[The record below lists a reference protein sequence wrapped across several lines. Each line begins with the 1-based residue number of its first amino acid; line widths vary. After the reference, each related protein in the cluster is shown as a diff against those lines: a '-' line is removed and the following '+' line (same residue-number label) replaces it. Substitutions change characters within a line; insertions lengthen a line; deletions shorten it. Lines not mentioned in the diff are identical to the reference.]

1 MQTDLSPDKILP
13 RAIDVYTNKT
23 KIKMRKLMILA
34 FFAGVFVALA
44 CEASTLAASSLLG
57 DRSTFPIGKLVQG
70 LVFTPGLIFVILAGG
85 ELFTGNT
92 LMTIPLLDKKISLGV
107 MLRSWILV
115 YFGNFIGAL
124 FVAFLLSRSG
134 QWFFADGL
142 VGVSTILIAKGKIDF
157 SFAQALLLGLLG
169 NFLVCLG
176 VWMSLGAR
184 SYGSK
189 VISAFFPIFV
199 FVLSGFEH
207 SIANMYY
214 LPAGILAKNFP
225 DLASKTGLGLETLKS
240 LNISNMVF
248 KNLFPVTLGN
258 IIGGTIFIG
267 TLYFLAYR
275 NDNKD

>member
-13 RAIDVYTNKT
+13 RAIDIYTNKT

-44 CEASTLAASSLLG
+44 CEASTLAALSLLG

-70 LVFTPGLIFVILAGG
+70 LVFTPGLIFVIMAGG

-142 VGVSTILIAKGKIDF
+142 VGVRTILIAKGKIDF
-157 SFAQALLLGLLG
+157 SFGQALVLGLLG

-176 VWMSLGAR
+176 VWMSLGAK

-189 VISAFFPIFV
+189 VISAFFPISV

-214 LPAGILAKNFP
+214 LPAGILAKKFP

>member
-23 KIKMRKLMILA
+23 KIKMGKLMILA

-85 ELFTGNT
+85 DLFTGNT

-142 VGVSTILIAKGKIDF
+142 VGVRTILIAKGKIDF
-157 SFAQALLLGLLG
+157 SFGQALVLGLLG

-176 VWMSLGAR
+176 VWMSLGAK

-189 VISAFFPIFV
+189 VISAFFPISV

>member
-23 KIKMRKLMILA
+23 KIKMGKLMILA

-57 DRSTFPIGKLVQG
+57 DRSKFPIGKLVQG

-142 VGVSTILIAKGKIDF
+142 VGVRTILIAKGKIDF
-157 SFAQALLLGLLG
+157 SFGQALVLGLLG

-176 VWMSLGAR
+176 VWMSLGAK

-248 KNLFPVTLGN
+248 KNLLPVTLGN

>member
-23 KIKMRKLMILA
+23 KIKMGKLMILA

-57 DRSTFPIGKLVQG
+57 DRSKFPIGKLVQG

-142 VGVSTILIAKGKIDF
+142 VGVRTILIAKGKIDF
-157 SFAQALLLGLLG
+157 SFGQALVLGLLG

-176 VWMSLGAR
+176 VWMSLGAK

-189 VISAFFPIFV
+189 VISAFFPISV

-225 DLASKTGLGLETLKS
+225 DFASKTGLGLETLKS

>member
-23 KIKMRKLMILA
+23 KIKMGKLMILA

-142 VGVSTILIAKGKIDF
+142 VGVRTILIAKGKIDF
-157 SFAQALLLGLLG
+157 SFGQALVLGLLG

-176 VWMSLGAR
+176 VWMSIGAT

-189 VISAFFPIFV
+189 VISAFFPISA

>member
-23 KIKMRKLMILA
+23 KIKMGKLMILA

-44 CEASTLAASSLLG
+44 CEASTLAASSLVG

-142 VGVSTILIAKGKIDF
+142 VGVRTILIAKGKIDF
-157 SFAQALLLGLLG
+157 SFGQALVLGLLG

-176 VWMSLGAR
+176 VWMSLGAK

-189 VISAFFPIFV
+189 VISAFFPISV

>member
-142 VGVSTILIAKGKIDF
+142 VGVRTILIAKGKIDF
-157 SFAQALLLGLLG
+157 SFGQALVLGLLG

-176 VWMSLGAR
+176 VWMSLGAK

-189 VISAFFPIFV
+189 VISAFFPISV

>member
-13 RAIDVYTNKT
+13 RAIDIYTNKT

-92 LMTIPLLDKKISLGV
+92 LMTIPLSDKKISLGV

-142 VGVSTILIAKGKIDF
+142 VGVRTILIAKGKIDF
-157 SFAQALLLGLLG
+157 SFGQALVLGLLG

-176 VWMSLGAR
+176 VWMSIGAK

-189 VISAFFPIFV
+189 VISAFFPISV

-248 KNLFPVTLGN
+248 KNLLPVTLGN

>member
-23 KIKMRKLMILA
+23 KIKMGKLMILA

-44 CEASTLAASSLLG
+44 CEASTLAASSLVG

-142 VGVSTILIAKGKIDF
+142 VGVRTIIIAKGKIDF
-157 SFAQALLLGLLG
+157 SFGQALVLGLLG

-176 VWMSLGAR
+176 VWMSLGAK

-189 VISAFFPIFV
+189 VISAFFPISV

>member
-23 KIKMRKLMILA
+23 KIKMGKLMILA

-142 VGVSTILIAKGKIDF
+142 VGVRTILIAKGKIDF
-157 SFAQALLLGLLG
+157 SFGQALVLGLLG

-176 VWMSLGAR
+176 VWMSIGAK

-189 VISAFFPIFV
+189 VISAFFPISV

>member
-23 KIKMRKLMILA
+23 KIKMGKLMILA

-44 CEASTLAASSLLG
+44 CEASTLAASSLVG

-142 VGVSTILIAKGKIDF
+142 VGVRTILIAKGKIDF
-157 SFAQALLLGLLG
+157 SFGQALVLGLLG

-176 VWMSLGAR
+176 VWMSIGAK

-189 VISAFFPIFV
+189 VISAFFPISV

>member
-23 KIKMRKLMILA
+23 KIKMGKLMILA
-34 FFAGVFVALA
+34 FFAGAFVALA
-44 CEASTLAASSLLG
+44 AEASTLASSSLLG
-57 DRSTFPIGKLVQG
+57 YRSKFPIGKLVQG

-142 VGVSTILIAKGKIDF
+142 VGVRTILIAKGKIDF
-157 SFAQALLLGLLG
+157 SFGQALVLGLLG

-176 VWMSLGAR
+176 VWMSIGAK

-189 VISAFFPIFV
+189 VISAFFPISV

>member
-23 KIKMRKLMILA
+23 KIKMGKLMILA

-142 VGVSTILIAKGKIDF
+142 VGVRTILIAKGKIDF
-157 SFAQALLLGLLG
+157 SFGQALVLGLLG

-176 VWMSLGAR
+176 VWMSLGAK

-189 VISAFFPIFV
+189 VISAFFPISV

>member
-23 KIKMRKLMILA
+23 KIKIRKLMILA
-34 FFAGVFVALA
+34 FFAGAFVALA
-44 CEASTLAASSLLG
+44 AEASTIAASSLLG
-57 DRSTFPIGKLVQG
+57 ASTTFPIGKLVQG

-85 ELFTGNT
+85 ELFTGNN
-92 LMTIPLLDKKISLGV
+92 LMVIPLLDKKISLRS
-107 MLRSWILV
+107 MIRSWILV

-142 VGVSTILIAKGKIDF
+142 VGVRTILIAKGKIDF
-157 SFAQALLLGLLG
+157 SFGQALVLGLLG

-176 VWMSLGAR
+176 VWMSLGAK

-189 VISAFFPIFV
+189 VISAFFPISV

>member
-23 KIKMRKLMILA
+23 KIKMGKLMILA

-92 LMTIPLLDKKISLGV
+92 LMTIPLSDKKISLGV

-142 VGVSTILIAKGKIDF
+142 VGVRTILIAKGKIDF
-157 SFAQALLLGLLG
+157 SFGQALVLGLLG

-176 VWMSLGAR
+176 VWMSIGAK

>member
-23 KIKMRKLMILA
+23 KIKMGKLMILA

-142 VGVSTILIAKGKIDF
+142 VGVRTILIAKGKIDF
-157 SFAQALLLGLLG
+157 SFGQALVLGLLG

-189 VISAFFPIFV
+189 VLAAFFPISV

>member
-13 RAIDVYTNKT
+13 RAIDIYTNKT

-44 CEASTLAASSLLG
+44 CEASTLAASSLVG

-142 VGVSTILIAKGKIDF
+142 VGVRTILIAKGKIDF
-157 SFAQALLLGLLG
+157 SFGQALVLGLLG

-176 VWMSLGAR
+176 VWMSIGAK

-189 VISAFFPIFV
+189 VISAFFPISV

>member
-23 KIKMRKLMILA
+23 KIKMGKLMILA

-92 LMTIPLLDKKISLGV
+92 LMTIPLSDKKISLGV

-142 VGVSTILIAKGKIDF
+142 VGVRTILIAKGKIDF
-157 SFAQALLLGLLG
+157 SFGQALVLGLLG

-176 VWMSLGAR
+176 VWMSIGAK

-189 VISAFFPIFV
+189 VISAFFPISV

-248 KNLFPVTLGN
+248 KNLLPVTLGN

>member
-13 RAIDVYTNKT
+13 RAIDIYTNKT

-44 CEASTLAASSLLG
+44 CEASTLAASSLVG
-57 DRSTFPIGKLVQG
+57 DSSTFPIGKLVQG

-134 QWFFADGL
+134 QWFLGDGI
-142 VGVSTILIAKGKIDF
+142 VGVRTILIAKAKIDF

-189 VISAFFPIFV
+189 VISAFFPISV

>member
-23 KIKMRKLMILA
+23 KIKMGKLMILA

-57 DRSTFPIGKLVQG
+57 DRSKFPIGKLVQG

-142 VGVSTILIAKGKIDF
+142 VGVRTILIAKGKIDF
-157 SFAQALLLGLLG
+157 SFGQALVLGLLG

-176 VWMSLGAR
+176 VWMSLGAK

-189 VISAFFPIFV
+189 VISAFFPISV

>member
-13 RAIDVYTNKT
+13 RAIDIYTNKT
-23 KIKMRKLMILA
+23 KIKMGKLMILA

-44 CEASTLAASSLLG
+44 CEASTLAASSLVG

-142 VGVSTILIAKGKIDF
+142 VGVRTILIAKAKIDF

-189 VISAFFPIFV
+189 VISAFFPISV

>member
-23 KIKMRKLMILA
+23 KIKMGKLMILA

-44 CEASTLAASSLLG
+44 CEASTLAASSLVG

-115 YFGNFIGAL
+115 YFGNFIGDL

-142 VGVSTILIAKGKIDF
+142 VGVRTILIAKGKIDF
-157 SFAQALLLGLLG
+157 SFGQALVLGLLG

-176 VWMSLGAR
+176 VWMSLGAK

-189 VISAFFPIFV
+189 VISAFFPISV

>member
-23 KIKMRKLMILA
+23 KIKMGKLMILA

-142 VGVSTILIAKGKIDF
+142 VGVRTILIAKGKIDF
-157 SFAQALLLGLLG
+157 SFGQALVLGLLG

-176 VWMSLGAR
+176 VWMSLGAK

-248 KNLFPVTLGN
+248 KNLLPVTLGN

>member
-44 CEASTLAASSLLG
+44 CEASTLAASSLFG

-142 VGVSTILIAKGKIDF
+142 VGVRTILIAKGKIDF
-157 SFAQALLLGLLG
+157 SFGQALVLGLLG

-176 VWMSLGAR
+176 VWMSLGAK

-189 VISAFFPIFV
+189 VISAFFPISV

>member
-13 RAIDVYTNKT
+13 RAIDIYTNKT

-44 CEASTLAASSLLG
+44 CEASTLAASSLVG

-134 QWFFADGL
+134 QWFLGDGI
-142 VGVSTILIAKGKIDF
+142 VGVRTILIAKAKIDF

-189 VISAFFPIFV
+189 VISAFFPISV

>member
-13 RAIDVYTNKT
+13 RAIDIYTNKT

-92 LMTIPLLDKKISLGV
+92 LMTIPLSDKKISLGV

-142 VGVSTILIAKGKIDF
+142 VGVRTILIAKGKIDF
-157 SFAQALLLGLLG
+157 SFGQALVLGLLG

-176 VWMSLGAR
+176 VWMSIGAK

-189 VISAFFPIFV
+189 VISAFFPISV

-225 DLASKTGLGLETLKS
+225 DLASKTGPGLETLKS

-248 KNLFPVTLGN
+248 KNLLPVTIGN

>member
-189 VISAFFPIFV
+189 VISAFFPISV

>member
-23 KIKMRKLMILA
+23 KIKMGKLMILA

-44 CEASTLAASSLLG
+44 CEASTLAASSLVG

-142 VGVSTILIAKGKIDF
+142 VGVRTILIAKGKIDF
-157 SFAQALLLGLLG
+157 SFGQALVLGLLG

-176 VWMSLGAR
+176 VWMSIGAK
-184 SYGSK
+184 SYGS
-189 VISAFFPIFV
+189 ISV

>member
-1 MQTDLSPDKILP
+1 MQNDLSPDKILP

-23 KIKMRKLMILA
+23 KIKIRKLMILA
-34 FFAGVFVALA
+34 FFAGAFVALA
-44 CEASTLAASSLLG
+44 AEASTLAASSLLG
-57 DRSTFPIGKLVQG
+57 ASTTFPIGKLVQG

-134 QWFFADGL
+134 QWYFADGL
-142 VGVSTILIAKGKIDF
+142 VGVRTILIAKGKIDF
-157 SFAQALLLGLLG
+157 SFGQALVLGLLG

-176 VWMSLGAR
+176 VWMSLGAK

-189 VISAFFPIFV
+189 VISAFFPISV

-248 KNLFPVTLGN
+248 KNLLPVTLGN

>member
-23 KIKMRKLMILA
+23 KIKIRKLMILA
-34 FFAGVFVALA
+34 FFAGAFVALA
-44 CEASTLAASSLLG
+44 AEASTLAASSLLG
-57 DRSTFPIGKLVQG
+57 ASTTFPIGKLVQG

-134 QWFFADGL
+134 QWYFADGL
-142 VGVSTILIAKGKIDF
+142 VGVRTILIAKGKIDF
-157 SFAQALLLGLLG
+157 SFGQALVLGLLG

-176 VWMSLGAR
+176 VWMSLGAK

-189 VISAFFPIFV
+189 VISAFFPISV

-225 DLASKTGLGLETLKS
+225 DLASKTELGLETLKS

-248 KNLFPVTLGN
+248 KNLLPVTLGN

>member
-13 RAIDVYTNKT
+13 RAIDIYTNKT

-44 CEASTLAASSLLG
+44 CEASTLAASSLVG

-134 QWFFADGL
+134 QWFLGDGI
-142 VGVSTILIAKGKIDF
+142 VGVRTILIAKAKIDF

-189 VISAFFPIFV
+189 VISAFFPISV

-248 KNLFPVTLGN
+248 KNLLPATLGN

>member
-23 KIKMRKLMILA
+23 KIKMGKLMILA

-92 LMTIPLLDKKISLGV
+92 LMTIPLLDKKISLVV

-142 VGVSTILIAKGKIDF
+142 VGVRTILIAKGKIDF
-157 SFAQALLLGLLG
+157 SFGQALVLGLLG

-176 VWMSLGAR
+176 VWMSIGAK

-189 VISAFFPIFV
+189 VISAFFPISV

>member
-13 RAIDVYTNKT
+13 RAIDIYTNKT

-44 CEASTLAASSLLG
+44 CEASTLAASSLVG

-142 VGVSTILIAKGKIDF
+142 VGVRTILIAKGKIDF
-157 SFAQALLLGLLG
+157 SFGQALVLGLLG

-176 VWMSLGAR
+176 VWMSLGAK

-189 VISAFFPIFV
+189 VISAFFPISV